1 MEGLK
6 CRCKRRLAVGSFWL
20 LMAMTACTDGFDSLN
35 PQGNLSLRLVAI
47 NLDEQPGDKTLTRA
61 GEAESVDENTIGHL
75 WVLQFDG
82 TDDGATLSGKSEYSD
97 TELNPSNQTLKDLT
111 VGKNQTLYFLANCN
125 IDAVRNFADGST
137 LTDFKQLSLQA
148 TQESALFPSGTQTP
162 MAGYWTG
169 EIKSNADGSSP
180 VVATIQMERTVARID
195 LKVNASLRNG
205 ESFRVSSVRLYHV
218 PDRMWLAAPAADPFP
233 TTNFNLLDG
242 YGNTTTVGNPP
253 VSVRWYMPEN
263 RRGVGTAVVSTDKT
277 AANLNAV
284 SAGQGDKA
292 TYVEIVGDYTSG
304 GNTYAAVYRNYLG
317 GNSVTDYNIRRNSAY
332 DITITIRGR
341 NTSDS
346 RVKVYGQAYTS
357 VIDPDEVNQNVNS
370 VPVLDGVGT
379 VRQTARDRAEA
390 TSSLTVDGE
399 ATARGFVYS
408 ETVGTE
414 SGLIWDADGVSQVR
428 EVATFTSGGYSA
440 ELSGLKPATS
450 YYIRSAAT
458 NSLGTAYGP
467 ISRFTTPSV
476 RPAANCQMAF
486 SGETVMFEPK
496 DATGILKDIDA
507 VSLAWQTR
515 EDGGTEGNLP
525 VGKPADLI
533 YDATGQAIIV
543 HINPGVTAANA
554 VLTGSKGGSPVWS
567 WHIWVTPYKP
577 VGSISGMN
585 QNVQVSQGR
594 IQTYDAKYVA
604 AAGNGVAIMDRD
616 LGSQAI
622 STLLTPEQIQADGSF
637 HFGLLY
643 QWGYALPWAPAQ
655 RHNGAAAAIPVFD
668 INGNTTTPPGFQT
681 VAASQDA
688 WNINKTAS
696 DPCPAGW
703 RVAPAGTFGDLMN
716 YGVFPASNTQTDA
729 GRLYIQGGVNA
740 WFFANGWRTGSSSF
754 NGIGKGG
761 VWTSGS
767 ASAGQ
772 GTALTFTTGGE
783 AEVKPAAGVSA
794 LEALPVRCVQAN

>member
-1 MEGLK
+1 MGRMGYDWKKGVIAGSLGL
-6 CRCKRRLAVGSFWL
+6 LTALGLS
-20 LMAMTACTDGFDSLN
+20 TACTDGFDSLS
-35 PQGNLSLRLVAI
+35 PQGNLSLRLVAV
-47 NLDEQPGDKTLTRA
+47 NLDEQSGSKTLTRA
-61 GEAESVDENTIGHL
+61 GAAESVDENTIGHL

-82 TDDGATLSGKSEYSD
+82 TGDGATLSGKSEYSG
-97 TELNPSNQTLKDLT
+97 TELNPSDQTLKDLT
-111 VGKNQTLYFLANCN
+111 VGKSQTLYFLANC
-125 IDAVRNFADGST
+125 DMAVVRDFAAGST
-137 LTDFKQLSLQA
+137 LTAFKQLSLQTVEEA
-148 TQESALFPSGTQTP
+148 ALFPSGTYTP
-162 MAGYWTG
+162 MIGYWTG

-195 LKVNASLRNG
+195 LAVKTALRNG

-218 PDRMWLAAPAADPFP
+218 PDRMWLAGSATDPFP

-332 DITITIRGR
+332 DITITIRGK

-357 VIDPDEVNQNVNS
+357 VINPDEVNQNVNS
-370 VPVLDGVGT
+370 VPVLDGVGP

-408 ETVGTE
+408 ETVGME

-428 EVATFTSGGYSA
+428 EVATFTSGEYSA
-440 ELSGLKPATS
+440 VLSGLKPATT

-467 ISRFTTPSV
+467 ITRFTTPSV
-476 RPAANCQMAF
+476 RPAANCQMALP
-486 SGETVMFEPK
+486 GETVLFEPK
-496 DATGILKDIDA
+496 DATGNLKDIDA

-515 EDGGTEGNLP
+515 EDGSTLGNLP
-525 VGKPADLI
+525 VSKPADLI
-533 YDATGQAIIV
+533 YDAAGQTILV
-543 HINPGVTAANA
+543 HINPEVTAANV
-554 VLTGSKGGSPVWS
+554 VLTGRKNGTAVWS
-567 WHIWVTPYKP
+567 WHIWVTPYRP
-577 VGSISGMN
+577 DGAISGMN
-585 QNVQVSQGR
+585 RNVQVSQGR
-594 IQTYDAKYVA
+594 IQTYDTKYVA
-604 AAGNGVAIMDRD
+604 AVGSGVAIMDRD
-616 LGSQAI
+616 LGSQAV

-643 QWGYALPWAPAQ
+643 QWGYALPCVPAQ
-655 RHNGAAAAIPVFD
+655 RHDGTKAIPVFD
-668 INGNTTTPPGFQT
+668 INGNETVPAGLQTT
-681 VAASQDA
+681 AALSDA

-696 DPCPAGW
+696 DPCPSGW
-703 RVAPAGTFGDLMN
+703 RVAPAGTFGDLVN

-740 WFFANGWRTGSSSF
+740 WFFANG
-754 NGIGKGG
+754 

-767 ASAGQ
+767 VSAGQ
-772 GTALTFTTGGE
+772 GTALTFTTSGD
-783 AEVKPAAGVSA
+783 AKVNPAANVSA
-794 LEALPVRCVQAN
+794 LETLLVRCVQSN